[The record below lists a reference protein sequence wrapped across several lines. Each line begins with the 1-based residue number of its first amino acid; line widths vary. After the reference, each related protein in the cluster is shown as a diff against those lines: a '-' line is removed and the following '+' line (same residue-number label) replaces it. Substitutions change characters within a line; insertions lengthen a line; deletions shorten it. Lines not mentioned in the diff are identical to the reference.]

1 MSTALSR
8 PFCPVI
14 QPSLIRP
21 LSNAAPIDAE
31 PLVFRNVDCT
41 SWKVEVTAMA
51 DQGISN
57 RESPQEERRE
67 RDEFP
72 PRDPGLRD
80 HNKRSD
86 EKAMEAADES
96 NGVDE
101 SENDDQTS

>member
-1 MSTALSR
+1 
-8 PFCPVI
+8 
-14 QPSLIRP
+14 
-21 LSNAAPIDAE
+21 
-31 PLVFRNVDCT
+31 
-41 SWKVEVTAMA
+41 MA

-86 EKAMEAADES
+86 EKGMDAADEPDEF
-96 NGVDE
+96 DE
-101 SENDDQTS
+101 SEEDTENS